1 MPREITD
8 RESLRV
14 GTPHGGPFGYPVF
27 DGKWKWTGLD
37 DSEWALKQI
46 PVRRLP
52 ADTEDRWHSKQFHA
66 VHMRVRTV
74 AGIPGNAEG
83 ELSCSSCHKS
93 C

>member
-14 GTPHGGPFGYPVF
+14 GTPHGGTFGYPVF